1 MLLRAFK
8 NIGDQNPIVAQVSV
22 VLIEQDDGTA
32 ISVACEMNGIIHVSH
47 CNDPDFNRV
56 LQTLGFDKLT
66 IVENVA
72 DMMSKPDELPKII
85 G

>member
-1 MLLRAFK
+1 MRLRAFR
-8 NIGDQNPIVAQVSV
+8 NVGDPSPIVAQVSV

-32 ISVACEMNGIIHVSH
+32 ISIACEMNGMIHVSH

-66 IVENVA
+66 IVENIA
-72 DMMSKPDELPKII
+72 DMMVKPNEPPKII